1 MLALSFLPLLLLAT
15 AGLATFS
22 SRATT
27 SSVPASVL
35 AQLLPPNQQQLVAPT
50 DAPTFVALVV
60 GFQNF
65 TCTEQGTWASD
76 GFAGQLFD
84 ISGLFPGSEF
94 SQIQNDAY
102 TDWVS
107 QPGPSTDPFDP
118 TFAKKVE
125 DKYGIPL
132 SGQHYFAPSGA
143 PGVTNPVFD
152 FRNNGPTAGNPDAI
166 VVADVTGHIPTP
178 APTGDS
184 DSDWQ
189 AMRGVSGKFAS
200 SIFRVSTHGG
210 EQFLVEDCQPGYP
223 GDQAKFTAQLFFY
236 GSKL

>member
-1 MLALSFLPLLLLAT
+1 MLALSFLPLLLLTT
-15 AGLATFS
+15 AGLAAS
-22 SRATT
+22 SRRATT

-35 AQLLPPNQQQLVAPT
+35 AQLLPPNQKQLVAPT

-65 TCTEQGTWASD
+65 TCTQQGAWASE

-84 ISGLFPGSEF
+84 ISTLFPGSEF

-102 TDWVS
+102 ADWVR
-107 QPGPSTDPFDP
+107 PSVNGQF
-118 TFAKKVE
+118 VE

-143 PGVTNPVFD
+143 TGVTNPVFD
-152 FRNNGPTAGNPDAI
+152 FRNNGSTPGNPDAI

-178 APTGDS
+178 ASTGDS

-189 AMRGVSGKFAS
+189 AMRGVSGKFVS
-200 SIFRVSTHGG
+200 TIFRVSTHGG

>member
-1 MLALSFLPLLLLAT
+1 MLALSFLSLLLLAT
-15 AGLATFS
+15 ASLAAS
-22 SRATT
+22 SRRA

-35 AQLLPPNQQQLVAPT
+35 AQLLPANQQQLVAPT
-50 DAPTFVALVV
+50 DAPTFVALVT

-65 TCTEQGTWASD
+65 TCTEQGDWAPN

-94 SQIQNDAY
+94 SKIQNDAY
-102 TDWVS
+102 TDWVGLPS
-107 QPGPSTDPFDP
+107 PSTDPLDP
-118 TFAKKVE
+118 TFAQQVE

-132 SGQHYFAPSGA
+132 SGQYFAPSGA
-143 PGVTNPVFD
+143 NGVTFD
-152 FRNNGPTAGNPDAI
+152 FRNNGPTAGNPDAF
-166 VVADVTGHIPTP
+166 VDADVTGHIATP

-189 AMRGVSGKFAS
+189 ALTGTSGKFAS
-200 SIFRVSTHGG
+200 TIFRVSTHGG
-210 EQFLVEDCQPGYP
+210 ERFLTEGCEPGDF
-223 GDQAKFTAQLFFY
+223 DQAKFTAQLFFY

>member
-15 AGLATFS
+15 AGLAAS
-22 SRATT
+22 SRRAT
-27 SSVPASVL
+27 SVPASVL
-35 AQLLPPNQQQLVAPT
+35 AQLLPANQLQLVAPT
-50 DAPTFVALVV
+50 DAPTFVALVT

-65 TCTEQGTWASD
+65 TCNPQGEWAPD

-84 ISGLFPGSEF
+84 ISSLFPGSEF

-107 QPGPSTDPFDP
+107 LPSPSTDPLDP
-118 TFAKKVE
+118 TFAKQVE

-132 SGQHYFAPSGA
+132 SGQYFAPSGA
-143 PGVTNPVFD
+143 NGVTFD
-152 FRNNGPTAGNPDAI
+152 FRNNGPTAGNPDAF
-166 VVADVTGHIPTP
+166 VDADVTGHIRTP

-189 AMRGVSGKFAS
+189 AMTGTSGKFAS
-200 SIFRVSTHGG
+200 TIFRVSTHGG
-210 EQFLVEDCQPGYP
+210 ERFLTEGCEPFTP
-223 GDQAKFTAQLFFY
+223 GDQAKFTAQLYFY